1 MSQERIA
8 YLDRM
13 ISKLREE
20 QDNLMDEYQQ
30 LEQVICSYEK
40 EADKLEALM
49 NDEVQQ
55 MMDDVVKSRIAKDC
69 NYGGTSD

>member
-20 QDNLMDEYQQ
+20 QEALRDEHQY
-30 LEQVICSYEK
+30 LEKAIVEYEK
-40 EADKLEALM
+40 EADRLEAKL
-49 NDEVQQ
+49 NDT
-55 MMDDVVKSRIAKDC
+55 
-69 NYGGTSD
+69 N